1 MRLIYSGN
9 FVAKLVFARRI
20 FPALGNANEF
30 SLLSLNGKIVMSKT
44 AYHITLKGYVGGY
57 DFDRSTVDKELAK
70 NEGKQV
76 NVLIDSLGGSL
87 ATGLSISAAFKNHGN
102 VNVHFV
108 GLNASAATI
117 ASLGAAHI
125 SIDAGAMYLVHK
137 CSMAFFEWGSLNSD
151 QFATLIADFEKIKAD
166 LDKLDLNV
174 AQIYA
179 KKCRKPT
186 ADLLALMKVGGWLTA
201 KEALDWGFV
210 DEITDLDDEPA
221 PKLTDALA
229 SAMASEGMPIPNI
242 PLAETDR
249 EGLFGKFLTAI
260 ASLFRS
266 PSNSISTAMIKT
278 YTFLS
283 AILADNP
290 LTVND
295 GKAAIT
301 AAQLDCIEDA
311 LADKDRLCNEQK
323 KTIEE
328 RDATI
333 TDLQAKL
340 AAKPAASTTAVVE
353 DGKPGGDAPKND
365 VEQFVDTY
373 NSARA
378 LYNGV

>member
-1 MRLIYSGN
+1 
-9 FVAKLVFARRI
+9 
-20 FPALGNANEF
+20 
-30 SLLSLNGKIVMSKT
+30 MSKT
-44 AYHITLKGYVGGY
+44 AYNITLKGYVGGY
-57 DFDRSTVDKELAK
+57 DFDRATVDKELAK

-151 QFATLIADFEKIKAD
+151 QFATLIADCEKIKAD

-311 LADKDRLCNEQK
+311 LAEKDRLCNEQK

-333 TDLQAKL
+333 ADLQAKL
-340 AAKPAASTTAVVE
+340 AAKPAEPTKQVVE
-353 DGKPGGDAPKND
+353 DSKPGDNAPKND
-365 VEQFVDTY
+365 VELFVDAY

-378 LYNGV
+378 LYNEV

>member
-1 MRLIYSGN
+1 
-9 FVAKLVFARRI
+9 
-20 FPALGNANEF
+20 
-30 SLLSLNGKIVMSKT
+30 MSKT
-44 AYHITLKGYVGGY
+44 TYNISLKGYVGGY
-57 DFDRSTVDKELAK
+57 DFDRATVDKELAK

-151 QFATLIADFEKIKAD
+151 QFATLIADCEKIKAD

-179 KKCRKPT
+179 KKCRKPV

-242 PLAETDR
+242 PLADTDR

-260 ASLFRS
+260 ASLFK
-266 PSNSISTAMIKT
+266 PSTNPITTAMIKT

-311 LADKDRLCNEQK
+311 LAEKDRLCNEQK

-333 TDLQAKL
+333 AELQAKL

-353 DGKPGGDAPKND
+353 DSKPGGDAPKND

-378 LYNGV
+378 LYDEV

>member
-1 MRLIYSGN
+1 M
-9 FVAKLVFARRI
+9 
-20 FPALGNANEF
+20 P
-30 SLLSLNGKIVMSKT
+30 KT
-44 AYHITLKGYVGGY
+44 TYQISLKGYVGGY
-57 DFDRSTVDKELAK
+57 DFDRATVDKELAK
-70 NEGKQV
+70 NDGKQV

-151 QFATLIADFEKIKAD
+151 QFATLIADCEKIKAD

-179 KKCRKPT
+179 KKCRKPV

-242 PLAETDR
+242 PLADTDR

-260 ASLFRS
+260 ASLFK
-266 PSNSISTAMIKT
+266 PSTNPITTAMIKT

-311 LADKDRLCNEQK
+311 LAEKDRLCNEQK

-333 TDLQAKL
+333 AELQAKL

-353 DGKPGGDAPKND
+353 DSKPGGDAPKND

-378 LYNGV
+378 LYDEV

>member
-1 MRLIYSGN
+1 
-9 FVAKLVFARRI
+9 
-20 FPALGNANEF
+20 
-30 SLLSLNGKIVMSKT
+30 MSKT
-44 AYHITLKGYVGGY
+44 AYNITLKGYVGGY
-57 DFDRSTVDKELAK
+57 DFDRSTVDRELAK

-87 ATGLSISAAFKNHGN
+87 ATGLSISAAFRNHGN

-151 QFATLIADFEKIKAD
+151 QFTTLIADCEKIKAD
-166 LDKLDLNV
+166 LDKLDLNC
-174 AQIYA
+174 AQLYA
-179 KKCRKPT
+179 ARCKRKPE
-186 ADLLALMKVGGWLTA
+186 DLLALMKVGGWLSA

-210 DEITDLDDEPA
+210 DEITDLADEPA

-229 SAMASEGMPIPNI
+229 SAMANAGMPIPNSPI
-242 PLAETDR
+242 AEAEKDSAFSRFLAA
-249 EGLFGKFLTAI
+249 LT
-260 ASLFRS
+260 SLFSAKAERQADNK
-266 PSNSISTAMIKT
+266 PSTNPITTAMIKT

-283 AILADNP
+283 AVLADNP

-311 LADKDRLCNEQK
+311 LADKDRICNEQK
-323 KTIEE
+323 QTIEDRDKTI
-328 RDATI
+328 A
-333 TDLQAKL
+333 DLQAKL
-340 AAKPAASTTAVVE
+340 AKQPAEPTRQVIE
-353 DGKPGGDAPKND
+353 DSKPGDNAPKND
-365 VEQFVDTY
+365 VQAFVETF
-373 NSARA
+373 NSAKA
-378 LYNGV
+378 LYNEV

>member
-1 MRLIYSGN
+1 
-9 FVAKLVFARRI
+9 
-20 FPALGNANEF
+20 
-30 SLLSLNGKIVMSKT
+30 MSKT
-44 AYHITLKGYVGGY
+44 AYNISLKGYVGGY
-57 DFDRSTVDKELAK
+57 DFDRSTVDRELAK

-137 CSMAFFEWGSLNSD
+137 CSMTFFEWGSLNSD
-151 QFATLIADFEKIKAD
+151 QFTTLIADCEKIKAD
-166 LDKLDLNV
+166 LDKLDLNC
-174 AQIYA
+174 AQLYA
-179 KKCRKPT
+179 ARCKRKPE
-186 ADLLALMKVGGWLTA
+186 DLLALMKVGGWLSA

-210 DEITDLDDEPA
+210 DEITDLADEPA

-229 SAMASEGMPIPNI
+229 SAMANAGIPIPNI
-242 PLAETDR
+242 PIAEADK
-249 EGLFGKFLTAI
+249 ESAFAKFIAALT
-260 ASLFRS
+260 SLFSAKAERQTDNK
-266 PSNSISTAMIKT
+266 PSTNPIATAMIKT

-311 LADKDRLCNEQK
+311 LAEKDRLCNEQK
-323 KTIEE
+323 QTIEDRDKTI
-328 RDATI
+328 A
-333 TDLQAKL
+333 DLQAKL
-340 AAKPAASTTAVVE
+340 AKQPAEPTKQVVE
-353 DGKPGGDAPKND
+353 DSKPGDNAPKND
-365 VEQFVDTY
+365 VEAFVETF
-373 NSARA
+373 NSAKA
-378 LYNGV
+378 LYAEV